1 MYYNDKHKMKSIIL
15 LISMELYNFSIIT
28 IEIDNYTVYYY
39 EYTYTHVKAMKLT
52 SMNFAKKKA
61 LLIDV
66 NC

>member
-1 MYYNDKHKMKSIIL
+1 
-15 LISMELYNFSIIT
+15 MELYNFSMIT
-28 IEIDNYTVYYY
+28 IEIDHYTVYYY
-39 EYTYTHVKAMKLT
+39 EYTYTYTYIKAMKLT